1 MAKKTR
7 KINQF
12 FEALPDASR
21 LPSLPADQWRDTA
34 GQLIERARHAAR
46 LAAQVPGDGTSRVL
60 LKTGAADGALT
71 PEGAAWLVERGVRL
85 VGADTLSIE
94 PETRDYPVHRI
105 LLGAGVVIVE
115 GLDLS
120 AAAAGRYQLLC
131 LPLRISGGDGAPA
144 RAVLIPDGPGAP

>member
-1 MAKKTR
+1 
-7 KINQF
+7 
-12 FEALPDASR
+12 
-21 LPSLPADQWRDTA
+21 
-34 GQLIERARHAAR
+34 
-46 LAAQVPGDGTSRVL
+46 
-60 LKTGAADGALT
+60 
-71 PEGAAWLVERGVRL
+71 
-85 VGADTLSIE
+85 TLSIE